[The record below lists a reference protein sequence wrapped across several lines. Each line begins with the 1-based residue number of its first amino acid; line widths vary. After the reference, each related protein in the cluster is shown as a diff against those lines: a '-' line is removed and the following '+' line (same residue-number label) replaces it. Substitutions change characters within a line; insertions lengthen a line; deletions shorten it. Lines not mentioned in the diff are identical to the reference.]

1 MIHRHPA
8 PRGLCPLRHA
18 LSKDRVQLRSAAR
31 VHRRGS
37 SLGGKTLQHRGSQTA
52 LLDTRDAISACAS
65 RAGLRIVRAHPALT
79 TTVDLLYLYY
89 LPIAGMHQRTF
100 DNDLIT
106 FRRFVCR
113 LCYGALWRSL
123 IRMRRSVLTTLATP
137 RLMSQPPG
145 VIPCIAP
152 PVLRRA
158 ATAHG
163 GARYGSMS
171 DSEHAHRSARH
182 RNRTRRLLQ

>member
-1 MIHRHPA
+1 MRRHRVAVSVVSGGGDAAHPFGGGAECVIHRHPA

-31 VHRRGS
+31 VHLRGS
-37 SLGGKTLQHRGSQTA
+37 SLGGKTIQYRGSQTA

-65 RAGLRIVRAHPALT
+65 RAGLRIVRARPALT
-79 TTVDLLYLYY
+79 TTVDLLYLHY
-89 LPIAGMHQRTF
+89 LPITSMRQRTL

-113 LCYGALWRSL
+113 LCYGDSRDSV
-123 IRMRRSVLTTLATP
+123 IRMRRSALTTLVTP

-145 VIPCIAP
+145 AIPCIAP
-152 PVLRRA
+152 PVLR
-158 ATAHG
+158 
-163 GARYGSMS
+163 
-171 DSEHAHRSARH
+171 
-182 RNRTRRLLQ
+182 